1 MGCLAKPSDGRSTL
15 ARGCNDHQPSE
26 ATPPVA
32 KSSRAAMPTLKATR
46 WIGFFFTLSLFN
58 NPTDQHPD
66 GRGTEQKIQLLSQKS
81 CHFDGRCDEQKS
93 TTNGLLTWADLLE
106 NPVGSH
112 SVCPVGNRVAAW
124 LRQNM
129 QRHSAGQ
136 L

>member
-1 MGCLAKPSDGRSTL
+1 MGCLAKPFDGRSTL

-81 CHFDGRCDEQKS
+81 SYFDGRRAALKS
-93 TTNGLLTWADLLE
+93 AINKLLICADLLE
-106 NPVGSH
+106 NPVSSH

-129 QRHSAGQ
+129 QRYPAG
-136 L
+136 